1 MSYQWLEI
9 DGARIAYQ
17 AQGEPDRPALV
28 LLHGYPTSA
37 MLWEPVVPQAL
48 AAGAR
53 VIAPDLPGFGQ
64 SDLWRRPA
72 DHASYVA
79 FLDRFFPALG
89 LTRFHLGVHDWGGP
103 IGLAWAIAHPDAI
116 ASLFITDTA
125 FFPDFTWEFGEAM
138 REPGRGEHLV
148 ERLQAWETFAP
159 GMQRISPNA
168 SEATLRSWHGAFS
181 SLERCHPTW
190 NCIARLM
197 RLRIPRG
204 GCEHTGARMWEP
216 VPRRPKPW
224 PRWACRRRWS
234 GAARMALCRRSGL
247 SAFSATSPTQRFTS
261 SRARATSY
269 SKTPRRRL
277 AVCWRSIWRAAAQA
291 IKIAPGGVPPPSPS
305 TGTSPPAWAHRCQQV

>member
-17 AQGEPDRPALV
+17 AQGEPDQPALV

-37 MLWEPVVPQAL
+37 LLWEPVIPQAL

-79 FLDRFFPALG
+79 FLDRFFAALG
-89 LTRFHLGVHDWGGP
+89 LSRFHLGVHDWGGP

-125 FFPDFTWEFGEAM
+125 FFPDFTWEFGAAM

-159 GMQRISPNA
+159 GMQRISPRA

-181 SLERCHPTW
+181 SLERCHAHLELYRSPNPFANIEGKLAALGVPTTVVW
-190 NCIARLM
+190 GGADGFVPPIWAERFQRDILHAEVHVVEGAGHFLQQDAPEEVGRL
-197 RLRIPRG
+197 LA
-204 GCEHTGARMWEP
+204 EHLA
-216 VPRRPKPW
+216 
-224 PRWACRRRWS
+224 
-234 GAARMALCRRSGL
+234 RSGVH
-247 SAFSATSPTQRFTS
+247 A
-261 SRARATSY
+261 
-269 SKTPRRRL
+269 
-277 AVCWRSIWRAAAQA
+277 
-291 IKIAPGGVPPPSPS
+291 PPSPAA
-305 TGTSPPAWAHRCQQV
+305 GG